1 MTFFLKRFWCWP
13 LLVCLPALH
22 AQIAPRAPID
32 WTAYDYIPG
41 HQVIFF
47 DDFTADRPGEAP
59 GAWSVLPPEGKVTVR
74 EISKQYWL
82 HAHEQVT
89 VSPLDLKLPAQFT
102 IEMDFNVTPQG
113 YSGRYRLDMIG
124 ANAEDWLSVTLEP
137 PAIFFS
143 MSSGLT
149 SEKNVD
155 LTAGTHHLAVQVD
168 GSSLKCYID
177 DERLINIPKSSEFK
191 AGRVEVFLAGADEE
205 EQADDQCWF
214 TNFTVSAG
222 PAMPQNQLS
231 ASGKIVSYGIYF
243 EPGRN
248 VIRPKS
254 TPVLKQFAELLKA
267 DATLSFSIECHDNEL
282 PSEGDNVRLSQ
293 ARAEALKEHLVREY
307 KISEE
312 QLSTKGWGETRPL
325 ADANTVEARK
335 VNQRVEFIRK

>member
-1 MTFFLKRFWCWP
+1 MSFVSKRTWYWP

-22 AQIAPRAPID
+22 AQSVSRAPID
-32 WTAYDYIPG
+32 WTTYDYIPG

-59 GAWSVLPPEGKVTVR
+59 GAWSVQPPESKVEVR
-74 EISKQYWL
+74 EISKKLWL
-82 HAHEQVT
+82 HAQERAT
-89 VSPLDLKLPAQFT
+89 LSPVELKLPPQFT
-102 IEMDFNVTPQG
+102 VEIDFNVTPQG

-124 ANAEDWLSVTLEP
+124 ANPEDWLSVTVEP

-155 LTAGTHHLAVQVD
+155 LNAGTHHLAVQVD
-168 GSSLKCYID
+168 GSSLKCYVD
-177 DERLINIPKSSEFK
+177 DERLINIPKSGDFK
-191 AGRVEVFLAGADEE
+191 ADHLEVFLAGADEE
-205 EQADDQCWF
+205 DAADDQCWI

-222 PAMPQNQLS
+222 PATPQNQLS

-243 EPGRN
+243 QPKGSG
-248 VIRPKS
+248 ILPKS
-254 TPVLKQFAELLKA
+254 TPVLKQLADLLKA

-282 PSEGDNVRLSQ
+282 ESGGDNVRLSQ
-293 ARAEALKEHLVREY
+293 ARAEAVKDHLVKEY
-307 KISEE
+307 KISED

-325 ADANTVEARK
+325 ADANTVEAIK